1 MLCRALLETTRGLFC
16 DWLQL
21 RGGLLC
27 SGLGRDGGAPHS
39 RSGPKGGHREPL
51 AYICL
56 IHSSLI
62 NPEGGG
68 RERDKQTQG
77 GKRER
82 REKRVRSGYFLSS
95 LLAGSPDLAGSFNQ
109 RAQLHQRS
117 QRLPTSQ
124 FRKCSLSMPLHA
136 EGDHSTLLKKPLSTV
151 PSLYLSSQKR
161 SLTKLHSNY
170 PFSECHPFPD
180 RTVLRFRR
188 VALSNKKNFKPQAG
202 HSI

>member
-1 MLCRALLETTRGLFC
+1 MLCRARLETTRGLFC

-82 REKRVRSGYFLSS
+82 REKRVMLSCTQRGDRGGEGGEQTGP
-95 LLAGSPDLAGSFNQ
+95 LAQKLA
-109 RAQLHQRS
+109 
-117 QRLPTSQ
+117 
-124 FRKCSLSMPLHA
+124 
-136 EGDHSTLLKKPLSTV
+136 
-151 PSLYLSSQKR
+151 
-161 SLTKLHSNY
+161 
-170 PFSECHPFPD
+170 
-180 RTVLRFRR
+180 
-188 VALSNKKNFKPQAG
+188 
-202 HSI
+202 